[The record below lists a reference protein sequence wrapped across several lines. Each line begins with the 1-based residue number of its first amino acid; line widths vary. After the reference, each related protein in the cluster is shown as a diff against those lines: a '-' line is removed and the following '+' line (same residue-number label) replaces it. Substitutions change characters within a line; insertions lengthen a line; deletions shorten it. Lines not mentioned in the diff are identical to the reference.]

1 MSFLRRS
8 ANLIVY
14 EWRRALAKKKF
25 YVLVILA
32 FVLQIGVL
40 ALFNYLFTNP
50 PPDFPFGALLEGMK
64 PIMWIVG
71 ALGPQGLFIPILAA
85 IIAGG
90 SMSEEY
96 ERGTADILLSKPITK
111 LEYMTGKY
119 LGGLTLLSFVIALT
133 TALGVILSLAFF
145 GPQESLQFVPHAY
158 AALVYANL
166 IFFSLAFMLSEVL
179 RGTTLAM
186 LATIGILVASLVISG
201 FLNAM
206 YQLTLEQEQIYMD
219 IAKLL
224 PNWAVS
230 NFPSFLLAEL
240 ITVPTSP
247 FITVQSGEVLLAGAI
262 IAVYTIVSILIAAFR
277 LIKSDVTKKAD

>member
-14 EWRRALAKKKF
+14 EWKRALAKKKF

-40 ALFNYLFTNP
+40 ALFNYFFTNP
-50 PPDFPFGALLEGMK
+50 PPEFPVEALLEGMK
-64 PIMWIVG
+64 PLMWIVG
-71 ALGPQGLFIPILAA
+71 VLGPQGLFIPFIAI

-96 ERGTADILLSKPITK
+96 EHGTADILLSKPITK

-119 LGGLTLLSFVIALT
+119 LGGLTLLGFVIALT
-133 TALGVILSLAFF
+133 TALGVILSFAFF
-145 GPQESLQFVPHAY
+145 GPQESLQFVPHLY

-186 LATIGILVASLVISG
+186 LAAIGILVASMVISG
-201 FLNAM
+201 FLSTM
-206 YQLTLEQEQIYMD
+206 YLMTQEQIYMD
-219 IAKLL
+219 ITKLL
-224 PNWAVS
+224 PNWSVS
-230 NFPSFLLAEL
+230 SFPSFLLAEL

-247 FITVQSGEVLLAGAI
+247 FITVESGDLLLAGVI
-262 IAVYTIVSILIAAFR
+262 IAGYIAVSIIVAITR
-277 LIKSDVTKKAD
+277 LVKSDVSKKTS

>member
-50 PPDFPFGALLEGMK
+50 PPEFPLEALLEGMK
-64 PIMWIVG
+64 PTMWIVG
-71 ALGPQGLFIPILAA
+71 VLGPQGLFIPILAA

-145 GPQESLQFVPHAY
+145 GPQESLQFIPHAY

-201 FLNAM
+201 FLSTM
-206 YQLTLEQEQIYMD
+206 YIMTQEQIYMD
-219 IAKLL
+219 IPKLL

>member
-1 MSFLRRS
+1 MSFFQRS

-40 ALFNYLFTNP
+40 ALFNYFFTHP
-50 PPDFPFGALLEGMK
+50 SPHFPIEALLEETK
-64 PIMWIVG
+64 PTMWIVG
-71 ALGPQGLFIPILAA
+71 VLGPQGLFIPFIAI

-96 ERGTADILLSKPITK
+96 EQGTADILLSKPITK

-133 TALGVILSLAFF
+133 TALGVILSFALF
-145 GPQESLQFVPHAY
+145 GPQESLQFVPHLY
-158 AALVYANL
+158 AAIVYANL
-166 IFFSLAFMLSEVL
+166 LFFSLAFMLSEVL
-179 RGTTLAM
+179 RRTTLAM
-186 LATIGILVASLVISG
+186 LATIGILVASVIISG
-201 FLNAM
+201 ILSTM
-206 YQLTLEQEQIYMD
+206 HLITQEQIYMD
-219 IAKLL
+219 ITKLL
-224 PNWAVS
+224 PNWSVS

-240 ITVPTSP
+240 TTVPFSP
-247 FITVQSGEVLLAGAI
+247 FIIVESGDLLLAGAI
-262 IAVYTIVSILIAAFR
+262 IAGYIAASILVATTR
-277 LIKSDVTKKAD
+277 LVKSDVSKRVS